1 MTSLS
6 ALLDLLAEPMRHGF
20 MIKAMLVASFVGVVC
35 AAMSCFIILK
45 GWSLVGDAVTHAVL
59 PGLILAYL
67 AGVPMALG
75 AVVSGVA
82 CVLSAGLLRAR
93 CRVKPD
99 AILGIAFTGFLA
111 VGLILLTIVPGEVH
125 FMHVLFGNVLGIE
138 QDDLVQA
145 LLVGGVALA
154 AILAMRRDLILFC
167 FDPGHARVIGLSP
180 ARLEFILLLL
190 VALTIVAAL
199 QAVGVV
205 LVMAM
210 LVTPGCIGFL
220 MSDRFDR
227 MMLYAIASA
236 VASSVAG
243 TFASFYLNGA
253 TGPSIVIVQS
263 LFFAVA
269 FLFAPRTGVLL
280 SSTQARHR
288 SDSAPQG
295 RPRGS

>member
-1 MTSLS
+1 MTSL
-6 ALLDLLAEPMRHGF
+6 AAVLDLLAEPMRHGF
-20 MIKAMLVASFVGVVC
+20 MIKAMLVASFVGIVC

-59 PGLILAYL
+59 PGLILAYV
-67 AGVPMALG
+67 AGLPMALG

-82 CVLSAGLLRAR
+82 CVLSAGALRAR

-99 AILGIAFTGFLA
+99 AVLGIAFTGFLA
-111 VGLILLTIVPGEVH
+111 VGLILLAMVPGDVH

-138 QDDLVQA
+138 PDDLVQA
-145 LLVGGVALA
+145 LVVGSLALA
-154 AILAMRRDLILFC
+154 AIVALRRDLILFC

-180 ARLEFILLLL
+180 ARLEFVLLLL

-199 QAVGVV
+199 QAVGVI

-227 MMLYAIASA
+227 MMLYAIGSA
-236 VASSVAG
+236 VTSSVAG

-253 TGPSIVIVQS
+253 TGPSIVVVQAL
-263 LFFAVA
+263 LFALA
-269 FLFAPRTGVLL
+269 FLLAPRTGVW
-280 SSTQARHR
+280 TPRA
-288 SDSAPQG
+288 AEG
-295 RPRGS
+295 R